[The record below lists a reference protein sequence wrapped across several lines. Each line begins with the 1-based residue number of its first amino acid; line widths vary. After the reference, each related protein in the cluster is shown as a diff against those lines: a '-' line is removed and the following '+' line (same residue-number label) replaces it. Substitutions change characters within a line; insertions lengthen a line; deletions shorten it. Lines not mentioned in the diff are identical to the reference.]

1 MALSWSTYAVMY
13 SIYHIEFN
21 TSRTSLLCPDINGDN
36 LDHIPKTI
44 DAEFI
49 GQDWQVKF
57 IVSWGICGLR
67 SRSYGNSMS
76 RPVKQK
82 KNNSRDAISRLKDK
96 VTTGYTMKTLWHV
109 DAWWRHQMG
118 TFPALPGLCAG
129 NSPVTGEFLLQR
141 PVTRSSGVFSDL
153 CLNKR
158 LSKLSRRWWFETAS
172 HSLWRHCNA
181 LRIADL
187 LHRESAGHRGIP
199 LTKA

>member
-21 TSRTSLLCPDINGDN
+21 TSHTSLLCPDINGDN

-57 IVSWGICGLR
+57 IVSRGICGLR

-76 RPVKQK
+76 RPVKQN

-96 VTTGYTMKTLWHV
+96 VTTG
-109 DAWWRHQMG
+109 
-118 TFPALPGLCAG
+118 
-129 NSPVTGEFLLQR
+129 
-141 PVTRSSGVFSDL
+141 
-153 CLNKR
+153 
-158 LSKLSRRWWFETAS
+158 
-172 HSLWRHCNA
+172 
-181 LRIADL
+181 
-187 LHRESAGHRGIP
+187 
-199 LTKA
+199 